1 MPDRSVRRTVEPDQA
16 AAVPV
21 READG
26 RVEICL
32 IRRHGQRRW
41 GIPKGFIDDG
51 DTPMEAALNEARE
64 EAGLIGRID
73 GPAVGTY
80 EYSKWGDHLS
90 VAVFV
95 MRVREAL
102 PVWDEMDV
110 RERRWMTIPEA
121 GRLLEQHPVSP
132 LWDDIVRTC

>member
-1 MPDRSVRRTVEPDQA
+1 MPDRSVRRPVEPDQA

-26 RVEICL
+26 RLEICL

-121 GRLLEQHPVSP
+121 GRLLEQHPVWP
-132 LWDDIVRTC
+132 LWDNIVRTC